1 MASFEIKQSKNNLKL
16 NSISFFSKLIKKN
29 QSFFDTPKVE
39 TPQQVHAYNHSG
51 EGDSAK
57 KFP

>member
-1 MASFEIKQSKNNLKL
+1 MASFEIKQSKNNL
-16 NSISFFSKLIKKN
+16 NSISFFSKLIRKK
-29 QSFFDTPKVE
+29 QTFFDTPKVE
-39 TPQQVHAYNHSG
+39 TPQQVHAYYHSG